1 MKKLINKYGWLL
13 QDLNED
19 EKQILGGGVLMVFG
33 FVFLTWLTST
43 AVTHKT
49 AQVTQDVTQDVTEQ
63 NYELPQSYNKY
74 ANRIYNEKY
83 GK

>member
-13 QDLNED
+13 QDLNQD
-19 EKQILGGGVLMVFG
+19 EKQILGGGVVMVFG
-33 FVFLTWLTST
+33 LVFLTWLSST
-43 AVTHKT
+43 AVTHGTDKVT
-49 AQVTQDVTQDVTEQ
+49 EDVTQDVTQE
-63 NYELPQSYNKY
+63 NYELPKSYYEY

>member
-13 QDLNED
+13 QDLNQD
-19 EKQILGGGVLMVFG
+19 ERQILGSGVIMIFG
-33 FVFLTWLTST
+33 VVFLTWLTST
-43 AVTHKT
+43 AVTYKT
-49 AQVTQDVTQDVTEQ
+49 DDADSQSTQQ
-63 NYELPQSYNKY
+63 NYELPQSYYKY

>member
-1 MKKLINKYGWLL
+1 MKKLVNKYGWLL
-13 QDLNED
+13 QDLNQD
-19 EKQILGGGVLMVFG
+19 EKQILGGAVVMVFG
-33 FVFLTWLTST
+33 IVFLTWLTST

-49 AQVTQDVTQDVTEQ
+49 AEVTEDVTEQ
-63 NYELPQSYNKY
+63 NYELPESYYKY